1 MTLGLTILTT
11 WYWCTDQVSLEGR
24 NSNTRG
30 VRIDLYTGIGI
41 RLILYLYLLSTE
53 LLLFLRI
60 FFFTSN
66 THEKCPSLF
75 VLTDIIQAGV
85 FVPHRSLVSSTKKHL
100 WNAIVVFAEEFY
112 ILFFVF
118 LVLAGL
124 SKTCHEVTSC
134 WFPVV
139 LKDLHSEAHFVYKP
153 QCVWLYLSFLAR
165 WLISRLRHWKACLY

>member
-1 MTLGLTILTT
+1 MVLVYRPGKSGRTKFKYSRCEDRSIY
-11 WYWCTDQVSLEGR
+11 WYWYQIDTLFVSSEY
-24 NSNTRG
+24 
-30 VRIDLYTGIGI
+30 RIVA
-41 RLILYLYLLSTE
+41 
-53 LLLFLRI
+53 FFKN

-112 ILFFVF
+112 ILFVVF

-124 SKTCHEVTSC
+124 SNTCHEVTSC
-134 WFPVV
+134 CFPVV
-139 LKDLHSEAHFVYKP
+139 LKDLHSEAHFFYKP

-165 WLISRLRHWKACLY
+165 WLISRLRHWKARLY